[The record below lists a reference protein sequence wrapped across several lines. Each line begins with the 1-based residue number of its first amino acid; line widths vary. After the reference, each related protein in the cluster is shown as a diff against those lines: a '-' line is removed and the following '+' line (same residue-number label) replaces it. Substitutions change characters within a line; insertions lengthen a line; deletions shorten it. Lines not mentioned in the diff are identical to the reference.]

1 MCSQTPDPSQVS
13 HEETEAVAPTPNLFR
28 GNHISP
34 LCPQKAFLNIH
45 SYLREHWMVS
55 TI

>member
-1 MCSQTPDPSQVS
+1 MCPQTPDPSQVS
-13 HEETEAVAPTPNLFR
+13 HGETEAVAPTPNLFR
-28 GNHISP
+28 GNRISP